1 MKTLAHGAALA
12 VVLHLSTLLAPGGA
26 DAQARGQDRIFHSVH
41 AANLP
46 TATTLR
52 DGDLL
57 FEISHR
63 FNTAISQGADALWG
77 FDGPVFNRIG
87 LSYGLSDVLT
97 VGVLRTNLA
106 DNLELNA
113 KVRLWE
119 GGEDVPASL
128 GAKGGIAW
136 NTQLAELEG
145 AEDNESQA
153 YAMLL
158 ANVLLGERLAVGVT
172 PAWLHNPRVRDVE
185 ADDAF
190 ALGLH
195 GQLYFDDGLSLLGE
209 WIVSEEREGLEHDSG
224 TFGLEIETRGHF
236 FKLLVTNQVRMN
248 PTQFLGGAPISF
260 DPDNWRVAFNITRL
274 IPLG

>member
-12 VVLHLSTLLAPGGA
+12 AVLTTAALLAPA
-26 DAQARGQDRIFHSVH
+26 SAEAQARGQDRVFHSVH

-46 TATTLR
+46 TTTTLR

-87 LSYGLSDVLT
+87 LSYGVSARLT
-97 VGVLRTNLA
+97 LGVLRTNLA

-119 GGEDVPASL
+119 GGDGLRASL
-128 GAKGGIAW
+128 GAKGGVAW
-136 NTQLAELEG
+136 NTQLAEIEG

-153 YAMLL
+153 YAQLMG
-158 ANVLLGERLAVGVT
+158 NVLLGERVAVGVV
-172 PAWLHNPRVRDVE
+172 PSWLHNPRVRDVD

-195 GQLYFDDGLSLLGE
+195 GQLYLDDGLSLLGE